1 MNGSYFGNAGLFLV
15 NTLFG
20 IYIVAVLLRVL
31 LQLVR
36 ADFYNPIC
44 QALVRVTN
52 PLVIPLRRVIPPLG
66 QLDMAAVVLA
76 FVLKIVQLWLAGKL
90 VGQTVP
96 VPAMFVFA
104 VASLLQTL
112 VTVFTVTIVAQVILS
127 WIDPAGQNPVGG
139 LLRKLNAPLVNPVR
153 RYVPA
158 IGGLDLSPL
167 VVILTLQLAGIL
179 VVRPIFDLARYLTAG

>member
-44 QALVRVTN
+44 QVLVRVTN
-52 PLVIPLRRVIPPLG
+52 PLVVPLRRVIPPVG

-76 FVLKIVQLWLAGKL
+76 YVLKIAQLWLAGVI
-90 VGQTVP
+90 VGQTVNF
-96 VPAMFVFA
+96 PAMLVFA
-104 VASLLQTL
+104 LAALLQTL
-112 VTVFTVTIVAQVILS
+112 ITIFTVTIIAQVILS
-127 WIDPAGQNPVGG
+127 WVNPAGQSPVTE
-139 LLRKLNAPLVNPVR
+139 LLRQLNAPLVNPVR
-153 RYVPA
+153 RHIPA
-158 IGGLDLSPL
+158 LGGLDLSPL
-167 VVILTLQLAGIL
+167 IVMLVLQLAGMLL
-179 VVRPIFDLARYLTAG
+179 VAPVFDLARHVAG

>member
-1 MNGSYFGNAGLFLV
+1 MNGPYFGNAALFLI

-36 ADFYNPIC
+36 ADFYNPFC
-44 QALVRVTN
+44 QVLVRVTN
-52 PLVIPLRRVIPPLG
+52 PLVVPLRRVIPPVG
-66 QLDMAAVVLA
+66 RIDMAGVVLTFA
-76 FVLKIVQLWLAGKL
+76 LKIVQLWLAGKL
-90 VGQTVP
+90 MGQTVP
-96 VPAMFVFA
+96 VPAMLVFA

-112 VTVFTVTIVAQVILS
+112 VTIFTVTIVAQVILS

-139 LLRKLNAPLVNPVR
+139 LLRQLNAPLVNPVR
-153 RYVPA
+153 RHVPA

-167 VVILTLQLAGIL
+167 IVILTLQLASIL
-179 VVRPIFDLARYLTAG
+179 LVAPVFDLAGLLAAG